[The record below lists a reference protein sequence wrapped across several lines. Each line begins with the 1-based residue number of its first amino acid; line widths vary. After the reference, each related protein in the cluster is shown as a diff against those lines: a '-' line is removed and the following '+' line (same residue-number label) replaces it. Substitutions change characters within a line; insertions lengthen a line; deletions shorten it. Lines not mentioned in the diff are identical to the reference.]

1 MRKTLVVFYSS
12 TGTCR
17 RLAQLLNT
25 QFGWPLGEI
34 REPHV
39 RVGLRGVLRCVADSW
54 LSREPPIRYE
64 GPALRDFDAVVLL
77 APIWL
82 YRLAGPMRSFI
93 ASHGAELRH
102 YAVLSVMGG
111 RGAPNAVAEIGALTG
126 RAPLLSMAFT
136 SREVDDGSC
145 VARLPAFAAAV
156 EGAATADTPLRPHE
170 LSPHTA

>member
-34 REPHV
+34 REAHV
-39 RVGLRGVLRCVADSW
+39 RVGLSGMLRCAADSW
-54 LSREPPIRYE
+54 LCREPRIHYE
-64 GPALRDFDAVVLL
+64 GPPPRDFDAVVLL

-93 ASHGAELRH
+93 ATHGAELGH

-136 SREVDDGSC
+136 SREVNDGSC
-145 VARLPAFAAAV
+145 VARLPAFACAV
-156 EGAATADTPLRPHE
+156 EGSDAGALPIRPHE
-170 LSPHTA
+170 LSPYAA